1 MIIMG
6 IDPSINCTGIC
17 IYDDVN
23 NINYYYMIV
32 AKMNKKMQQF
42 SNDNVKIISY
52 DKQECSKGD
61 YSTKEFNKSMN
72 VHNICYY
79 IRDIIQSHKPDLIQ
93 MEGISYGSRGSSALA
108 DLAGLNFA
116 IRMSILD
123 ESNLHFNII
132 APTSVKK
139 FAVGNGNVEKD
150 VMIASWKKLDKNITD
165 INDIKLDD
173 LADSYFLA
181 HYTDC

>member
-1 MIIMG
+1 MG

-17 IYDDVN
+17 IYDDIN

-42 SNDNVKIISY
+42 SNDYVKIISY
-52 DKQECSKGD
+52 NKQEYSKDD
-61 YSTKEFNKSMN
+61 YSTKEFKKSMN

-79 IRDIIQSHKPDLIQ
+79 IRDIIQCHEPDLVQ

-116 IRMSILD
+116 IRMTILD
-123 ESNLHFNII
+123 ESNLLFKII

-150 VMIASWKKLDKNITD
+150 VMIASWKKLDKNILDATQ
-165 INDIKLDD
+165 IKLDD

-181 HYTDC
+181 HYNDC

>member
-52 DKQECSKGD
+52 NKQECSKGD

-72 VHNICYY
+72 VYNICDY
-79 IRDIIQSHKPDLIQ
+79 IRDIIQHHEPDLVK

-116 IRMSILD
+116 IRMTIIN
-123 ESNLHFNII
+123 ESNLPFKIV

-150 VMIASWKKLDKNITD
+150 VMIASWKKLDKNITS
-165 INDIKLDD
+165 INEIKLDD

-181 HYTDC
+181 HFVDC